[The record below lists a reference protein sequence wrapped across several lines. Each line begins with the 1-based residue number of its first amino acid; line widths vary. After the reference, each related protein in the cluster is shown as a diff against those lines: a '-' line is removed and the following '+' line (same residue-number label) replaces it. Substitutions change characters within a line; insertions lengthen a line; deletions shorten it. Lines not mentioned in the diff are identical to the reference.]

1 MNDVILK
8 LTDVHFSYRSA
19 KVTSG
24 SSGDF
29 NSDDHGSSG
38 ILNGVNLQIRRGE
51 MVALQG
57 PSGSGKST
65 LFYLLGCMLKPS
77 SGTITVAG
85 SDLDHLTDE
94 QLATFRNQTIGFIF
108 QQFHLLPR
116 ATVLQNILLPASYPA
131 EISKVGPQDIE
142 KARTLAQTLGLS
154 DHLEKQP
161 NELSGGQQQR
171 VAIARALMR
180 DVDLIL
186 ADEPTGNLDS
196 RNAEQVLTLL
206 RDLNRSGKTVI
217 LITHDQTVADACE
230 RIIHLRDGHV
240 EGELVP
246 SPANALADAAS
257 GSVQVARPATPA
269 PRNIDD
275 RSSEDW
281 AMTRVFWTSLPHVW
295 RNISRNR
302 MKSLLTMIGVIV
314 GVASVLAM
322 LSLARFTK
330 NRILEGYE
338 ALGAN
343 KIQLNGGRNWLS
355 NAREAKGT
363 AIFFGFTEAGD
374 IGALTK
380 TFPEITRIS
389 PVKMLWDAKLA
400 YGGKSVS
407 DKINILGVNEQY
419 LKITN
424 GKLDAGMS
432 ILPHH
437 VDEKNRVCV
446 VGHDIPKKLEKSSD
460 DLLGQF
466 INMSLSGRYPFT
478 CKVIGILS
486 SQRSNN
492 EWFQPDRQ
500 ILIPSTFAL
509 TMSDSWQPSYSQIV
523 LTVADV
529 QYVEEMGVKLKNF
542 FTQKYGDSGEF
553 YAGTDAVLVAQMKR
567 FLNIFTL
574 LLGSIAFLSLFV
586 GGVGIHNMMLVSV
599 SDRLK
604 EIGLRK
610 ALGAT
615 SKSIKILFLAES
627 ILLCFCAGFIGILIG
642 WGACQLGIY
651 AGTKFVKDMKFEWVT
666 DPWALIISL
675 GSIVAVGIFS
685 GLKPAAKAERLS
697 VIEALRSE

>member
-1 MNDVILK
+1 MSEVILK
-8 LTDVHFSYRSA
+8 LTDVHFSYRCA
-19 KVTSG
+19 NGDGNEDTFDQG
-24 SSGDF
+24 S
-29 NSDDHGSSG
+29 HG
-38 ILNGVNLQIRRGE
+38 ILNGVNLEIRRGE

-77 SGTITVAG
+77 AGTIAVAG
-85 SDLDHLTDE
+85 ADLEHLSDE
-94 QLATFRNQTIGFIF
+94 QLALFRNQTIGFIF

-131 EISKVGPQDIE
+131 EISTVRPEDVE
-142 KARTLAQTLGLS
+142 KARSLAETLGLS
-154 DHLEKQP
+154 AHLGKQP

-180 DVDLIL
+180 DVELIL

-206 RDLNRSGKTVI
+206 RDLNRGGKTVI
-217 LITHDQTVADACE
+217 LITHDQAVADACD
-230 RIIHLRDGHV
+230 RIIRLRDGHV
-240 EGELVP
+240 DGESVTMTG
-246 SPANALADAAS
+246 AS
-257 GSVQVARPATPA
+257 GGGRHGRTETLPARGFNDSTA
-269 PRNIDD
+269 
-275 RSSEDW
+275 EDW
-281 AMTRVFWTSLPHVW
+281 SMTQVFWTSLPHVW
-295 RNISRNR
+295 RNINRNR

-322 LSLARFTK
+322 LSLGRFTK

-343 KIQLNGGRNWLS
+343 KIQMEGWRNWRS
-355 NAREAKGT
+355 KGSDVNGT
-363 AIFFGFTEAGD
+363 AIFNGFTTEGD
-374 IGALTK
+374 IASLVK
-380 TFPEITRIS
+380 TFPEITMIS
-389 PVKMLWDAKLA
+389 PVKSLWDAKVA
-400 YGGKSVS
+400 FGGKSVS
-407 DKINILGVNEQY
+407 DKINVLGVNEQY

-424 GKLDAGMS
+424 GKLDSGMS

-446 VGHDIPKKLEKSSD
+446 VGNAIPKQLETDSD
-460 DLLGQF
+460 DLLDQF
-466 INMSLSGRYPFT
+466 INVSLSDRYNFT
-478 CKVIGILS
+478 CKVIGVLA
-486 SQRSNN
+486 SQKSNKD
-492 EWFQPDRQ
+492 WFQPDRQ
-500 ILIPSTFAL
+500 ILIPHTFAL
-509 TMSDSWQPSYSQIV
+509 TMSNSWQPSYNQIV

-529 QYVEEMGVKLKNF
+529 QYVEEMSAKLKNF

-553 YAGTDAVLVAQMKR
+553 YSGTDAVLVAQMKR

-615 SKSIKILFLAES
+615 SKSVKILFLTES
-627 ILLCFCAGFIGILIG
+627 ILLCVFAGFVGILIG
-642 WGACQLGIY
+642 WGVCQLGVY

-666 DPWALIISL
+666 DPWALLISL